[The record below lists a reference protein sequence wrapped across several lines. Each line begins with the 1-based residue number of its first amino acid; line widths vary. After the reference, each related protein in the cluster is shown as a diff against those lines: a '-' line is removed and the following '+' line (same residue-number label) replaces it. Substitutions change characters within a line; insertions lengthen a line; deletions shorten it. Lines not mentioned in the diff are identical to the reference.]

1 MKKINIKYA
10 ADILNLNSS
19 TLRYW
24 EKEGLI
30 NFSRGESNN
39 YREFSSNDLL
49 ELLDLQLCRDL
60 EIPLK
65 ELKGR
70 KQWNLEKWEEVSDT
84 QLKYVEEKIKKYR
97 ILKNK
102 ILRKKFL
109 IEEIERNK
117 DSLIYVEA
125 LDIAYKFLLEDDS
138 IFDKTIIIAYRENPE
153 VHGIFI
159 SLDTSKMSYGIFSNS
174 SEEKFIWQNKKAEG
188 FLFGILKVGRDG
200 TLSNLNELLNLAQLE
215 GCEIDYIVGKYLI
228 SANDGEEFCDYYG
241 AYLKIR

>member
-1 MKKINIKYA
+1 
-10 ADILNLNSS
+10 
-19 TLRYW
+19 
-24 EKEGLI
+24 
-30 NFSRGESNN
+30 
-39 YREFSSNDLL
+39 
-49 ELLDLQLCRDL
+49 
-60 EIPLK
+60 
-65 ELKGR
+65 
-70 KQWNLEKWEEVSDT
+70 
-84 QLKYVEEKIKKYR
+84 
-97 ILKNK
+97 
-102 ILRKKFL
+102 
-109 IEEIERNK
+109 
-117 DSLIYVEA
+117 
-125 LDIAYKFLLEDDS
+125 DDS